1 MKGFFKSRLVL
12 TLVTLI
18 LPAAALAV
26 SLAGITHLATARAA
40 GTVGVFV
47 GYADSLR
54 SSPTNFPTPWAGSPG
69 VTFEGCQPPSLCT
82 YDAGA
87 VRVVNNTNATVTVNS
102 VAVHV
107 DTCTLTGW
115 PSATLAPGDQLIV
128 TQVASGAA
136 SGCPLSGPTG
146 PPSMDTSDIGPGG
159 SPYAGNCTPDGIQ
172 PKVDVTLDGTT
183 TTYTDSGQ
191 ILNTGGVDLASCPSA
206 GTNESTQWTT
216 VGRAP
221 CPGAVLTLAPSSQ
234 THSVGETATVTATLT
249 NSCNE
254 PLSGVA
260 VNFQVTSGPNNGLPG
275 TGVTDSNG
283 QATFTYSSTQP
294 GTDQL
299 QASVTNPAGTIT
311 SNPVKVTWTLVFAQG
326 GSFVIGDLENHSGA
340 SVLWWGAQ
348 WWKANSMSG
357 GSAPPSF
364 KGFEN
369 GNSTPTCGQTWTTDT
384 GNSSNPPPT
393 VPPLMG
399 VIVASHITKSGS
411 TISGDIVHIIV
422 VRTDPGYQPD
432 PGHPGT
438 GTVIAQVC

>member
-1 MKGFFKSRLVL
+1 
-12 TLVTLI
+12 
-18 LPAAALAV
+18 
-26 SLAGITHLATARAA
+26 
-40 GTVGVFV
+40 
-47 GYADSLR
+47 
-54 SSPTNFPTPWAGSPG
+54 
-69 VTFEGCQPPSLCT
+69 
-82 YDAGA
+82 
-87 VRVVNNTNATVTVNS
+87 
-102 VAVHV
+102 
-107 DTCTLTGW
+107 
-115 PSATLAPGDQLIV
+115 
-128 TQVASGAA
+128 
-136 SGCPLSGPTG
+136 
-146 PPSMDTSDIGPGG
+146 MDTSDIGPGG

-191 ILNTGGVDLASCPSA
+191 ILNTGGFDLATCPS

-216 VGRAP
+216 VGRAA

-234 THSVGETATVTATLT
+234 AHSVGETATVTATLT

>member
-12 TLVTLI
+12 TLVTLL

-69 VTFEGCQPPSLCT
+69 VTFEGCQPPSACT

-107 DTCTLTGW
+107 DTCTFSGW

-128 TQVASGAA
+128 TQVAPGAA
-136 SGCPLSGPTG
+136 SGCTGSGPNG
-146 PPSMDTSDIGPGG
+146 PPLMDTSDVPF
-159 SPYAGNCTPDGIQ
+159 AGNCNPDGIK
-172 PKVDVTLDGTT
+172 PTVDVTIDGTP

-191 ILNTGGVDLASCPSA
+191 ILNTGGFDPGSCG
-206 GTNESTQWTT
+206 GTNESTQWTL
-216 VGRAP
+216 VGSAA
-221 CPGAVLTLAPSSQ
+221 CPGAVLSLAPPSQ
-234 THSVGETATVTATLT
+234 TFSVGQSATVTATFANT
-249 NSCNE
+249 CGQ
-254 PLSGVA
+254 PLSGVT
-260 VNFQVTSGPNNGLPG
+260 VDFQVTSGPNNGLTG
-275 TGVTDSNG
+275 TGVTDSSG

-299 QASVTNPAGTIT
+299 QASVTNPAGTIM
-311 SNPVKVTWTLVFAQG
+311 SNTVTVTWTLVFAQG

-348 WWKANSMSG
+348 WWKANSMRG
-357 GSAPPSF
+357 GSPPPSF

-369 GNSTPTCGQTWTTDT
+369 GNSTPACGQAWTTDT

-399 VIVASHITKSGS
+399 VIVASHITQSGS

-422 VRTDPGYQPD
+422 VRTDSGYQPD

-438 GTVIAQVC
+438 GKVIAQVC